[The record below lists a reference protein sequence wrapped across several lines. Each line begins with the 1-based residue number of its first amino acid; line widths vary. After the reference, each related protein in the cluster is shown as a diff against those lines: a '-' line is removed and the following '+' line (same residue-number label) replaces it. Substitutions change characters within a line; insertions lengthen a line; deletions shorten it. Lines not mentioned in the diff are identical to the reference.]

1 MADAPPSQYPQT
13 QVQRWNA
20 NIEALRAAK
29 DVGHRGSRRNPGGSS
44 RVGHTRRVCLHTRV
58 PPQCLLHL
66 AGSYR
71 GDVGRSRHH
80 GRVTGA
86 PRPAGAGTR
95 FLFRPVPDPPTPAP
109 VGEARAH
116 GRWTGH
122 PFGGRAKPM
131 CSASTHG
138 GQATPTP
145 LCGTPASSPR
155 RLREVSTGEDPESP
169 SSTCTTSGS
178 PMRPALGTYVWAW
191 FELPAPLPRRSQL
204 ESIEQRRR
212 NPIALARGWQRRLD
226 TDEVASRAEL
236 ARELGVTGHM

>member
-1 MADAPPSQYPQT
+1 MADAPPSQYPQPI
-13 QVQRWNA
+13 QWWNA

-44 RVGHTRRVCLHTRV
+44 RLGHTRRVCLHTRV

-95 FLFRPVPDPPTPAP
+95 FLFRPVPDPPTPRACRRSQSTRALDWTPFRRACRAP
-109 VGEARAH
+109 CAQRVPTADKLPRRLCVGHRL
-116 GRWTGH
+116 
-122 PFGGRAKPM
+122 PV
-131 CSASTHG
+131 
-138 GQATPTP
+138 
-145 LCGTPASSPR
+145 PR

-169 SSTCTTSGS
+169 SSTCT
-178 PMRPALGTYVWAW
+178 
-191 FELPAPLPRRSQL
+191 
-204 ESIEQRRR
+204 SIGDLR
-212 NPIALARGWQRRLD
+212 
-226 TDEVASRAEL
+226 
-236 ARELGVTGHM
+236 LGVV